1 MFEIGQ
7 VVMHPS
13 SGICKVESVVTK
25 IITKDIKK
33 DYYVL
38 KPIYNNTNT
47 TIFLPVDCNKVGV
60 REPISAEKIEE
71 IMKTVD
77 LSDTLW
83 INDNLRREEVFY
95 EALKS
100 GEHTKLIQL
109 ICELHRLKT
118 QRNAKGKQL
127 RMSDSKVLSSAER
140 IINEEFAYA
149 LNLDLE
155 EAAPFIIKKL
165 GIETPTE
172 N

>member
-25 IITKDIKK
+25 SITKDIKK

-109 ICELHRLKT
+109 IYELHRLKT
-118 QRNAKGKQL
+118 QRNVKGKQL
-127 RMSDSKVLSSAER
+127 RMSDSKVLTSAE
-140 IINEEFAYA
+140 
-149 LNLDLE
+149 
-155 EAAPFIIKKL
+155 
-165 GIETPTE
+165 
-172 N
+172 